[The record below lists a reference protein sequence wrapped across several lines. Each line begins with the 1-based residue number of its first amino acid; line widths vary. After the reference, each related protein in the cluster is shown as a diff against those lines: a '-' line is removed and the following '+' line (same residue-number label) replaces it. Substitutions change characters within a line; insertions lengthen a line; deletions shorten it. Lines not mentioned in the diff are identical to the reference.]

1 MDNFDIKLIEKYVPE
16 KKQKKALKKLQKGY
30 PVQYIIGNVDFF
42 GIEIDVNKNV
52 LIPRFETEGLVDKL
66 TKLIKQYSFNNPNI
80 LDIGT
85 GSGCIS
91 IYLKKNLECN
101 ITAIDKSKKAIN
113 LAKKNALKTNVIINF
128 IHTSIEKYIND
139 VKYDII
145 VSNPPYVSYSES
157 VDKKIKYE
165 PRLAIFSKNNGL
177 YFYKIIL
184 QKSIRFLNKKNIIA
198 FEIGQ
203 SQGESIKSMALKYYP
218 NAIIKIEKD
227 LNNKDRYIF
236 IINE

>member
-101 ITAIDKSKKAIN
+101 VTAIDKSKKAIN

-145 VSNPPYVSYSES
+145 VSNPPYVSYLES
-157 VDKKIKYE
+157 VDEKIKYE
-165 PRLAIFSKNNGL
+165 PKLAIFSKNNGL

>member
-1 MDNFDIKLIEKYVPE
+1 MDNFDIKLIKKYVPE

-42 GIEIDVNKNV
+42 GIVIDVNKNV

-157 VDKKIKYE
+157 VDEKIKYE
-165 PRLAIFSKNNGL
+165 PKLAIFSKNNGL

>member
-1 MDNFDIKLIEKYVPE
+1 MDNFDIKLIEKYIPE

-157 VDKKIKYE
+157 VDEKIKYE
-165 PRLAIFSKNNGL
+165 PKLAIFSKNNGL

>member
-1 MDNFDIKLIEKYVPE
+1 MDNFDIKLIKKYIPE

-66 TKLIKQYSFNNPNI
+66 TKLIKQYSFNIPNI

-101 ITAIDKSKKAIN
+101 VTAIDKSKKAIN

-157 VDKKIKYE
+157 VDEKIKYE
-165 PRLAIFSKNNGL
+165 PKLAIFSKNTGL

>member
-1 MDNFDIKLIEKYVPE
+1 MDNFDIDLIKKYIPE
-16 KKQKKALKKLQKGY
+16 KKQKKALKKLKKGY
-30 PVQYIIGNVDFF
+30 PVQYLIGNVDFL

-66 TKLIKQYSFNNPNI
+66 TKLIKQFNFNNPNI

-91 IYLKKNLECN
+91 IYLKKNIECN
-101 ITAIDKSKKAIN
+101 LTAIDISKKAIN
-113 LAKKNALKTNVIINF
+113 LAKNNALKTNVTINY
-128 IHTSIEKYIND
+128 INISIEKFISN

-145 VSNPPYVSYSES
+145 VSNPPYVSYFES
-157 VDKKIKYE
+157 VDKKTKFE
-165 PRLAIFSKNNGL
+165 PQVAIFSKNNGL
-177 YFYKIIL
+177 YFYEIIL
-184 QKSIRFLNKKNIIA
+184 QKSINLLNKKNIIA

-203 SQGESIKSMALKYYP
+203 NQGESIKTIALKYYP
-218 NAIIKIEKD
+218 KSIIKIEKD
-227 LNNKDRYIF
+227 LTSKDRYVF

>member
-66 TKLIKQYSFNNPNI
+66 TKLIKQYSFNIPNI

-113 LAKKNALKTNVIINF
+113 LAKTNALKTNVIINF

-157 VDKKIKYE
+157 VDEKIKYE

>member
-1 MDNFDIKLIEKYVPE
+1 MDNFDIKLIKKYVPE

-101 ITAIDKSKKAIN
+101 VTAIDKSKKAIN

-157 VDKKIKYE
+157 VDEKIKYE

>member
-1 MDNFDIKLIEKYVPE
+1 MDSFDIKLIKNYVPE
-16 KKQKKALKKLQKGY
+16 KKQKKALKKLKKGY
-30 PVQYIIGNVDFF
+30 PVQYIIGNVDFL

-66 TKLIKQYSFNNPNI
+66 TKLIKQYNFNNPNI

-101 ITAIDKSKKAIN
+101 LTAIDKSRKAIN
-113 LAKKNALKTNVIINF
+113 LAKKNALKTNVAINY
-128 IHTSIEKYIND
+128 INTSIEKYITD

-145 VSNPPYVSYSES
+145 VSNPPYVSYSEP
-157 VDKKIKYE
+157 VDEKIKFE
-165 PRLAIFSKNNGL
+165 PKIAIFSKNNGL
-177 YFYKIIL
+177 YFYDIIL
-184 QKSIRFLNKKNIIA
+184 QKSVNLLNKKNIIA

-203 SQGESIKSMALKYYP
+203 SQGENIKKIAKKYYP
-218 NAIIKIEKD
+218 NSIVLIEQD
-227 LNNKDRYIF
+227 LSNKDRYVF

>member
-145 VSNPPYVSYSES
+145 VSNPPYVSYSEP
-157 VDKKIKYE
+157 VDEKIKFE
-165 PRLAIFSKNNGL
+165 PKIAIFSKNNGL
-177 YFYKIIL
+177 YFYDIIL
-184 QKSIRFLNKKNIIA
+184 QKSVNLLNKKNIIA

>member
-1 MDNFDIKLIEKYVPE
+1 MDNFDIKLIKKYVPE

-101 ITAIDKSKKAIN
+101 VTAIDKSKKAIN

-157 VDKKIKYE
+157 VDEKIKYE
-165 PRLAIFSKNNGL
+165 PKLAIFSKNNGL

>member
-66 TKLIKQYSFNNPNI
+66 TKLIKQYSFNNSNI

-101 ITAIDKSKKAIN
+101 VTAIDKSKKAIN

-145 VSNPPYVSYSES
+145 VSNPPYVSYLES
-157 VDKKIKYE
+157 VDEKIKYE
-165 PRLAIFSKNNGL
+165 PKLAIFSKNNGL